1 MAELARQLLDL
12 IVAAIPTA
20 VIVFLFY
27 LFARPVF
34 FKPIARVLEER
45 AQRTEGARAQAAR
58 LEASTEEKLGA
69 YHRALDKVRTEIYA
83 AQETARHAA
92 LEERGKLLRDSRLR
106 AYERVREA
114 KQRLASDLEGA
125 KAEVERQ
132 SARLADEAVRRIL
145 ARTKPAQESVGER

>member
-12 IVAAIPTA
+12 ILAAVPTA

-34 FKPIARVLEER
+34 FKPIVRVLEER
-45 AQRTEGARAQAAR
+45 AKRTEGARARAAR
-58 LEASTEEKLGA
+58 LEASAEEKHAA
-69 YHRALDKVRTEIYA
+69 YRRAIDKVRVEIYA
-83 AQETARHAA
+83 EQEAARHAA
-92 LEERGKLLRDSRLR
+92 LEERSKLLRESRQR

-114 KQRLASDLEGA
+114 KERLARELESA

-132 SARLADEAVRRIL
+132 SARLAEEAVRRIL
-145 ARTKPAQESVGER
+145 ARAAPAQESMGER